1 MKINRLIMSV
11 VGVVACVW
19 LLGYSAAGNA
29 AEGNTKPKTTAVQV
43 SPLSTAVNINTAN
56 VEMLAALNG
65 IGEKKAADII
75 AYREANGKFTKVE
88 DLLNVKGIGEKTLEN
103 NRPYLSV
110 N

>member
-11 VGVVACVW
+11 IGGVACAW
-19 LLGYSAAGNA
+19 LLGFSGTAAA
-29 AEGNTKPKTTAVQV
+29 AEATAKSRTESVQV
-43 SPLSTAVNINTAN
+43 SPLTTTVNINTAN
-56 VEMLAALNG
+56 IEMLAALNG

-75 AYREANGKFTKVE
+75 AYREANGKFAKIE

-103 NRPYLSV
+103 NRAYLSV